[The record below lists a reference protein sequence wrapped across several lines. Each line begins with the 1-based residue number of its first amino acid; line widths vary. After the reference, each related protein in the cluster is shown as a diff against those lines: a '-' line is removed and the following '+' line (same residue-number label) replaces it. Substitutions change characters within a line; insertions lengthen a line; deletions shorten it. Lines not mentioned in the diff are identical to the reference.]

1 MKDFLE
7 KWQKDPK
14 YKTKIKLLLYTL
26 FVVVVSIYALSIN
39 NYQKTDLDDE
49 IESSLGNYKDKEE
62 SEIKKNI
69 IDIPEEYNYK
79 INVNIDDYEYNYTG
93 TKNAN
98 KMTIIKEENEIKTN
112 YIYENNQYYVEE
124 TGKYIVTTKESVYN
138 PINYNY
144 LNLENINTY
153 LNKATKEENQ
163 YLVYLKDIILAHDSD
178 DYFIITLNDNK
189 INIDYTPLMK
199 QFNDELKKYRVNIE
213 IEEIE

>member
-1 MKDFLE
+1 MNNFLE
-7 KWQKDPK
+7 KWQKNPK
-14 YKTKIKLLLYTL
+14 YKTKIKLILYTL
-26 FVVVVSIYALSIN
+26 FVVVVSIYAFSIN
-39 NYQKTDLDDE
+39 NYQKGDLDD

-62 SEIKKNI
+62 IEIKKNI

-79 INVNIDDYEYNYTG
+79 INVNIDDYEYKYTG
-93 TKNAN
+93 TKNTN
-98 KMTIIKEENEIKTN
+98 KTTIIKEENEIKTK

-124 TGKYIVTTKESVYN
+124 SGKYIVTTKENVYN

-153 LNKATKEENQ
+153 LNKAKKEENQ